1 MLLGM
6 VGPWQI
12 LLILIFMGLGV
23 ILPIVALVDIVK
35 NDFKGN
41 NKIVWVLI
49 VIFFNLLGSIL
60 YFTLGKKQRIL

>member
-60 YFTLGKKQRIL
+60 YFTLGKKQRVL

>member
-1 MLLGM
+1 MLLVM
-6 VGPWQI
+6 IGPWQI

-60 YFTLGKKQRIL
+60 YFTIGKKQRIL

>member
-1 MLLGM
+1 
-6 VGPWQI
+6 
-12 LLILIFMGLGV
+12 MGLGV

-60 YFTLGKKQRIL
+60 YFTPGKKQRVL

>member
-12 LLILIFMGLGV
+12 MLILGFGLGI
-23 ILPIVALVDIVK
+23 ILPIIALVDIVR
-35 NDFKGN
+35 NDFRGN

-49 VIFFNLLGSIL
+49 VIFFNVFGSII
-60 YFTLGKKQRIL
+60 YFALGKKQRIL